1 MAAIAAPCRIEKSR
15 SRLAGGCVVRAVRI
29 EEVEWT
35 PMQNSHRNGGL
46 LFKNILTGVEG
57 TPENYWLTLAKGDGH
72 FFSPRHRHN
81 FDQIRMCMAGR
92 TSIDPKKFMEP
103 GEIGYFPEGTP
114 YGPQQD
120 DGENITLVL
129 QFGAASR
136 SGFLSRR
143 ELRQSIASLQTMGEF
158 KAGVFHR
165 TESEGR
171 KNQDGFEAVWEHAM
185 GRRLTYPKPRF
196 ESPIFMHPQN
206 FAWRSTEIPGL
217 RRKTLGVFTERE
229 TRVEAIELEAGA
241 KWSPPPDNA
250 ICLTFVLSG
259 TGTVDSEK
267 YQSQTSVETI
277 AGEQAAYHATSD
289 TEAIRI
295 VIPMLG

>member
-1 MAAIAAPCRIEKSR
+1 M
-15 SRLAGGCVVRAVRI
+15 RAVRI
-29 EEVEWT
+29 EDVEWEA
-35 PMQNSHRNGGL
+35 MQNSHRNGGL
-46 LFKNILTGVEG
+46 EFKTILTGAEG

-114 YGPQQD
+114 YGPQKD
-120 DGENITLVL
+120 EGENITLVL

-143 ELRQSIASLQTMGEF
+143 QLRQSTAELGAIGEF

-165 TESEGR
+165 TEGVGR
-171 KNQDGFEAVWEHAM
+171 INQDGFEAVWEHAT
-185 GRRLTYPKPRF
+185 GRKLAYPAPRY
-196 ESPIFMHPQN
+196 ESPIFMHPDN
-206 FAWRSTEIPGL
+206 FAWRPAETAGL

-229 TRVEAIELEAGA
+229 TRLEGFELEAGA
-241 KWSPPPDNA
+241 KWSPSPERA
-250 ICLTFVLSG
+250 ISFAFVLTG
-259 TGTVDSEK
+259 TGTVGAEE
-267 YQSQTSVETI
+267 YRRQTSVETI
-277 AGEQAAYHATSD
+277 AGEQAVYHAATR

>member
-1 MAAIAAPCRIEKSR
+1 M
-15 SRLAGGCVVRAVRI
+15 RAVRI
-29 EEVEWT
+29 EDVEWT
-35 PMQNSHRNGGL
+35 AMENSHRNGGL
-46 LFKNILTGVEG
+46 EFKTILTGVED

-81 FDQIRMCMAGR
+81 FDQIRMCIAGR

-120 DGENITLVL
+120 EGENITLVL
-129 QFGAASR
+129 QFGATSR

-143 ELRQSIASLQTMGEF
+143 QLREAVAELQTMGEF

-165 TESEGR
+165 MGGAGR
-171 KNQDGFEAVWEHAM
+171 KNQDGFEAVWEHAT
-185 GRRLTYPKPRF
+185 GRKLEYPAQRF
-196 ESPIFMHPQN
+196 ESPIFMHPDN
-206 FAWRSTEIPGL
+206 FPWRRTETPGL

-229 TRVEAIELEAGA
+229 TKLEGIELEAGA
-241 KWSPPPDNA
+241 KWCPLPENA
-250 ICLTFVLSG
+250 IGLLFVLSG
-259 TGTVDSEK
+259 TGTVDSEE
-267 YQSQTSVETI
+267 YRPQTCVETT
-277 AGEQAAYHATSD
+277 AGEQAAYHATTN